1 MQLQKKT
8 RSSKLNIISLSIKLV
23 IVVLIFFGVVFLLNK
38 VDFPSPKK
46 TIEKIIPNENFKIVK

>member
-8 RSSKLNIISLSIKLV
+8 RSSNFNIISLSIKLV
-23 IVVLIFFGVVFLLNK
+23 IFVLIFFGVVFLLNK

>member
-8 RSSKLNIISLSIKLV
+8 RSSNFNIINLTIKLV
-23 IVVLIFFGVVFLLNK
+23 IIVLIFFGIVFFLNK

>member
-8 RSSKLNIISLSIKLV
+8 RSSNFNIISLSIKLV
-23 IVVLIFFGVVFLLNK
+23 IVVLIFFGIVFLLNK
-38 VDFPSPKK
+38 VEFPSPKK